1 MPRFAYKATGG
12 GGGGVIDAP
21 DRAVALRELLRRG
34 ETPSAIEELG
44 MSGAAG
50 AISNGAVLNGR
61 AASSSGFGA
70 DDVGDAAKSAM
81 SSLGGRVMS
90 LSELANFM
98 RELSTALRA
107 GLPLVQAIRT
117 IAKTGRSVKQKA
129 MMATLIEQVEHGK
142 PLSDAF
148 AAQGPP
154 FNELTINLARAGEAS
169 GKLGEVLGYCA
180 TLLDKDVK
188 LRASL
193 KSALT
198 YPAMIGLLVVAAVIV
213 VTTFIVPRILKD
225 VAAQATKL
233 PWPTRVLQ
241 DFAYFFGHYWWLVL
255 GLGLAAILAWN
266 VFYKSPKG
274 RLWFDENIL
283 KVPIVGKLMRDVA
296 VARFTRTLS
305 TLTSSGIPVVTALR
319 VTKGTLG
326 NVAMENVID
335 AVIDQVSAGRT
346 IAQPMEESGYFP
358 PMLVQ
363 IVNMGERSGRLEELL
378 TQAADAFEERT
389 QQSVKTFTDIL
400 PPILVLIL
408 ALVVGFV
415 VLAILM
421 ALLSVQDAVMKG

>member
-1 MPRFAYKATGG
+1 MPRFAYKAAGG

-21 DRAVALRELLRRG
+21 DRAIALREILRRG
-34 ETPSAIEELG
+34 ETPSAIEEL
-44 MSGAAG
+44 SGASAAAAMQGLGQGVSDLGSAAG
-50 AISNGAVLNGR
+50 EARPAGGI
-61 AASSSGFGA
+61 
-70 DDVGDAAKSAM
+70 
-81 SSLGGRVMS
+81 SLGGGVMS
-90 LSELANFM
+90 LTELSNFM

-117 IAKTGRSVKQKA
+117 IAKTGRSSRQKA
-129 MMATLIEQVEHGK
+129 MMSRLIEQVEQGK

-148 AAQGPP
+148 AAQGAP

-198 YPAMIGLLVVAAVIV
+198 YPAMIAGLVVVAVIV
-213 VTTFIVPRILKD
+213 VTTVIVPRILKD
-225 VAAQATKL
+225 VAAQGAKL

-241 DFAYFFGHYWWLVL
+241 DFAFFFTNYWWLVL
-255 GLGLAAILAWN
+255 LGGLGAFVAWTA
-266 VFYKSPKG
+266 FYRTPNG
-274 RLWFDENIL
+274 RMWFDENML
-283 KVPIVGKLMRDVA
+283 KMPIIGKLSRDVA
-296 VARFTRTLS
+296 VARFTRTLA
-305 TLTSSGIPVVTALR
+305 TLTNSGIPIVSALR

-326 NVAMENVID
+326 NVAME
-335 AVIDQVSAGRT
+335 AVIDRVIEQVSAGRT

-363 IVNMGERSGRLEELL
+363 IVNMGERSGKLEELL

-408 ALVVGFV
+408 AMVVGFV
-415 VLAILM
+415 VLAILL
-421 ALLSVQDAVMKG
+421 ALLSVQDAVMRSA

>member
-1 MPRFAYKATGG
+1 
-12 GGGGVIDAP
+12 
-21 DRAVALRELLRRG
+21 
-34 ETPSAIEELG
+34 
-44 MSGAAG
+44 
-50 AISNGAVLNGR
+50 
-61 AASSSGFGA
+61 
-70 DDVGDAAKSAM
+70 
-81 SSLGGRVMS
+81 
-90 LSELANFM
+90 
-98 RELSTALRA
+98 
-107 GLPLVQAIRT
+107 
-117 IAKTGRSVKQKA
+117 
-129 MMATLIEQVEHGK
+129 
-142 PLSDAF
+142 
-148 AAQGPP
+148 
-154 FNELTINLARAGEAS
+154 
-169 GKLGEVLGYCA
+169 
-180 TLLDKDVK
+180 
-188 LRASL
+188 
-193 KSALT
+193 
-198 YPAMIGLLVVAAVIV
+198 
-213 VTTFIVPRILKD
+213 
-225 VAAQATKL
+225 
-233 PWPTRVLQ
+233 
-241 DFAYFFGHYWWLVL
+241 
-255 GLGLAAILAWN
+255 
-266 VFYKSPKG
+266 
-274 RLWFDENIL
+274 
-283 KVPIVGKLMRDVA
+283 MRDVA